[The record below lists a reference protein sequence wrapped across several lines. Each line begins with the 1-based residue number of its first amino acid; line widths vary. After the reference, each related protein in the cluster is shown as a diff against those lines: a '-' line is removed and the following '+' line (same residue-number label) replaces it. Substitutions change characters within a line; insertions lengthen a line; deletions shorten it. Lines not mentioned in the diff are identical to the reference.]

1 MPIQKVHQDLGEV
14 ILLNSSIITAT
25 TLADIEMILK
35 IILLLATLGYTLYRW
50 HTHYK
55 KNKRK

>member
-1 MPIQKVHQDLGEV
+1 MPIQKAKQEIGEV

-35 IILLLATLGYTLYRW
+35 IVLLLATLGYTLYRC
-50 HTHYK
+50 HTHYQ
-55 KNKRK
+55 KNKKK

>member
-1 MPIQKVHQDLGEV
+1 MPIQRAKQEIGEV

-35 IILLLATLGYTLYRW
+35 IVLLLATLGYTLYRW
-50 HTHYK
+50 YTHYK
-55 KNKRK
+55 KNKKK

>member
-1 MPIQKVHQDLGEV
+1 MPIQRVKQDIGEV

-35 IILLLATLGYTLYRW
+35 IVLLLATLGYTLYRW
-50 HTHYK
+50 HSHYK
-55 KNKRK
+55 KNKKK

>member
-1 MPIQKVHQDLGEV
+1 MPIQRAKQEIGEV

-35 IILLLATLGYTLYRW
+35 IVLLLATLGYTLYRW

-55 KNKRK
+55 KNKKK

>member
-1 MPIQKVHQDLGEV
+1 MPIQKAKQEIGEV

-35 IILLLATLGYTLYRW
+35 IVLLLATLGYTLYRW
-50 HTHYK
+50 HTHYQ
-55 KNKRK
+55 KNKKK